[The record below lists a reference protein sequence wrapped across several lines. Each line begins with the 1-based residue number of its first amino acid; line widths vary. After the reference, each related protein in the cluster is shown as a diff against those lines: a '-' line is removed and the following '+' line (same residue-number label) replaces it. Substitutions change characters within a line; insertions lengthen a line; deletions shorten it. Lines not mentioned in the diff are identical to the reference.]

1 MGEIGISRHEFLHVI
16 NFWEAQRIK
25 RGYRKRERTMCLMIR
40 RQTFWMVKCSLA
52 DTAKIRDEADL
63 WKLPWDEEDDD
74 IEPPISDE
82 DQQELQDLMASINA
96 QSVNPRQ

>member
-1 MGEIGISRHEFLHVI
+1 MSRREFLYDI
-16 NFWEAQRIK
+16 KFWEAQRII

-63 WKLPWDEEDDD
+63 WKLPWDDDD

-82 DQQELQDLMASINA
+82 EQQELQDLMASINA
-96 QSVNPRQ
+96 QSVNPRP